1 MSLTKLDR
9 RKSKISRKSDFAVVI
24 AFGILTLLLTS
35 SRTLKSALPAFTEDA
50 DAAPVFALSS
60 SVSSNSFELAYR
72 DSNGFFDDVPEHKW
86 LIRKR
91 IASERI
97 LVADE
102 IVPDSPQEFHQN
114 NWNPN
119 FSCEF
124 EDFLGPGG
132 DGGKWVCDPHRI
144 SKTDC
149 IVYSIG

>member
-1 MSLTKLDR
+1 M
-9 RKSKISRKSDFAVVI
+9 SRKSEFGFFIV
-24 AFGILTLLLTS
+24 FGIVAMLLTS
-35 SRTLKSALPAFTEDA
+35 SRTLTSTLPAFTEDA
-50 DAAPVFALSS
+50 DAAPVIDLSS
-60 SVSSNSFELAYR
+60 SDSSNSFQLAYR

-102 IVPDSPQEFHQN
+102 IVPDSPQEFHQR
-114 NWNPN
+114 NWNPD

-144 SKTDC
+144 SKTNC
-149 IVYSIG
+149 IVYSVG

>member
-1 MSLTKLDR
+1 M
-9 RKSKISRKSDFAVVI
+9 
-24 AFGILTLLLTS
+24 LLTT
-35 SRTLKSALPAFTEDA
+35 SRTFKSALPAFTEDIVVAPAFDFSSPSA
-50 DAAPVFALSS
+50 DS
-60 SVSSNSFELAYR
+60 SSNSFQLAYR

-97 LVADE
+97 RVADV
-102 IVPDSPQEFHQN
+102 IVPETPQEFHQH
-114 NWNPN
+114 NWNPD

-149 IVYSIG
+149 IVYSVG

>member
-1 MSLTKLDR
+1 M
-9 RKSKISRKSDFAVVI
+9 
-24 AFGILTLLLTS
+24 LLTS
-35 SRTLKSALPAFTEDA
+35 SQTFKSALPAFTEEIVV
-50 DAAPVFALSS
+50 APVFDFSS
-60 SVSSNSFELAYR
+60 SSDYSSSNSFELAYR

-91 IASERI
+91 IAAERI
-97 LVADE
+97 RVAHVT
-102 IVPDSPQEFHQN
+102 VPETAQEFHQH
-114 NWNPN
+114 NWNPD

-149 IVYSIG
+149 IVYSVG